1 MGRRITVIVALVVV
15 SIILIAGAVV
25 RRDALAASFDPQP
38 RSCGG
43 G

>member
-25 RRDALAASFDPQP
+25 RRDGLAAYFDPQP